1 MTEEKVRLQKYLAMA
16 NVASRRAAEEY
27 IVQGRVKV
35 NGNVCDVLGTKVSM
49 TDKVEFDGKIVKIE
63 EKKVYIAM
71 NKPSG
76 YVTTASDERGRDT
89 VIDLVKNDI
98 PERVFPVGR
107 LDYNTEGLLIL
118 TNDGDFT
125 YKVTHPKHKVAKVYL
140 AEVVGVPDRK
150 ALNDLANGV
159 LIDGKMT
166 SRAKVD
172 TVAINKNSSTL
183 EITIFEG
190 RNRQVRK
197 MCEAVGHRVVHL
209 KRTAIGNIKLSH
221 LPLGKWRH
229 LTDREIKDLLGE
241 K

>member
-1 MTEEKVRLQKYLAMA
+1 MTEEKIRLQKYLAMA
-16 NVASRRAAEEY
+16 NVASRRTAEEY
-27 IVQGRVKV
+27 ITQGRVKV
-35 NGNVCDVLGTKVSM
+35 NGNVCDILGTKVSM
-49 TDKVEFDGKIVKIE
+49 TDKVEFDGKLVKIE
-63 EKKVYIAM
+63 EKKVYIAL

-76 YVTTASDERGRDT
+76 FVTTASDERGRET
-89 VIDLVKNDI
+89 VLDLVKNDI

-107 LDYNTEGLLIL
+107 LDFNTEGLLIL

-125 YKVTHPKHKVAKVYL
+125 YRVTHPKHKVAKVYL

-172 TVAINKNSSTL
+172 TVAINRNSCTL

-209 KRTAIGNIKLSH
+209 KRTQIGNVKLSH

>member
-35 NGNVCDVLGTKVSM
+35 NGNVCDVLGTTVSM

-98 PERVFPVGR
+98 SERVFPVGR

-150 ALNDLANGV
+150 ALNELANGV

-209 KRTAIGNIKLSH
+209 KRTAIGNVKLSH

>member
-35 NGNVCDVLGTKVSM
+35 NGNVCDVLGTKVDM

-197 MCEAVGHRVVHL
+197 MCEAVGHRVIHL
-209 KRTAIGNIKLSH
+209 KRTAIGNVKLSH

>member
-1 MTEEKVRLQKYLAMA
+1 MTEEKIRLQKYLAMA
-16 NVASRRAAEEY
+16 NVASRRTAEEY
-27 IVQGRVKV
+27 ITQGRVKV
-35 NGNVCDVLGTKVSM
+35 NGEVCDVLGTKVDM
-49 TDKVEFDGKIVKIE
+49 TDKVEFDGKLVKIE

-76 YVTTASDERGRDT
+76 VVTTASDERGRQT
-89 VIDLVKNDI
+89 VLDLVKSDI

-125 YKVTHPKHKVAKVYL
+125 YRVTHPKHKVAKVYL

-172 TVAINKNSSTL
+172 TVAINKNSCTL

-197 MCEAVGHRVVHL
+197 MCEAVGHRVIHL
-209 KRTAIGNIKLSH
+209 RRTQVGNVKLGH

>member
-1 MTEEKVRLQKYLAMA
+1 MTEEKIRLQKYLAMA
-16 NVASRRAAEEY
+16 NVASRRTAEEY
-27 IVQGRVKV
+27 ITQGRVKV

-49 TDKVEFDGKIVKIE
+49 TDKVEFDGKLVKIE
-63 EKKVYIAM
+63 EKKVYIAL

-76 YVTTASDERGRDT
+76 VVTTASDERGRET
-89 VIDLVKNDI
+89 VLDLVRNDI

-107 LDYNTEGLLIL
+107 LDFNTEGLLIL

-125 YKVTHPKHKVAKVYL
+125 YRVTHPKHKVAKVYL

-159 LIDGKMT
+159 IIDGKMT

-172 TVAINKNSSTL
+172 TVTINKNSCTL

-197 MCEAVGHRVVHL
+197 MCEAVGHRVIHL
-209 KRTAIGNIKLSH
+209 KRIQVGGVKLGH

-229 LTDREIKDLLGE
+229 LTDTEIKNLLGE